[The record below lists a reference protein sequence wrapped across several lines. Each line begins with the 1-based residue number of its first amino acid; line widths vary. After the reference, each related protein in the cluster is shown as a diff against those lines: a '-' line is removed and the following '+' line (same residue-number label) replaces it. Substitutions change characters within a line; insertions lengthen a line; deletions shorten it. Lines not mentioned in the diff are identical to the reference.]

1 MFKKVYLL
9 YLLVFGGIYSAQ
21 TKPYKVINDSAL
33 EYWVDSVYNS
43 LNETQRL
50 GQLFNIAAYSNQTE
64 KQYAALEDIIFKYNV
79 GGLTFFQG
87 GPVRQAI
94 LTNRYQAVAP
104 TPLLIAM
111 DAETGVGMRL
121 DSVFTFPKQLTLGAI
136 EDDAIV
142 YAMGKEIAYQFQR
155 MGMHINFAPVVDINS
170 NPNNPVIGTRSFGEN
185 KDNVSHKGI
194 AYMKG
199 LQDHGIMASAKHFP
213 GHGDTGTDSHYE
225 LPVIHHDRNRMDAIE
240 LSPFKHLIKDSIMSI
255 MVAHLGIP
263 AYDPTP
269 NKASTLSN
277 QVVNELLKKE
287 LGFQG
292 LIFTDALNMKAVS
305 KHYKPGEVD
314 VLALQAGNDIL
325 LLSEDVPEAIKR
337 IKQALKTGALNK
349 KEIEAKVKKVLRA
362 KYWAGLNRYEP
373 ISIDNLV
380 TDLNRPEADAIKFKL
395 YQEAI
400 TVVKD
405 QTDLLPLQALDTQY
419 LATLSIG
426 SDNKQHTVFQA
437 SLKKYAPMAHFTLPG
452 GKHDEQQYNELM
464 DRLKHYSTVIV
475 GFHNLTNS
483 RQNNYG
489 IAQDDLLFVKA
500 LQDQNLQVIV
510 VVFGNPYSLSFA
522 EDFNTV
528 ICAYESGDLPQSI
541 VPQVIFGALGAT
553 GRLPVSASLNISEG
567 MGETVRPNGRLA
579 YALPEH
585 VGMSSS
591 TLTTID
597 KIMQEAIEDKATPG
611 GQVLVARNGVVIFE
625 KGYGFHTYD
634 STIAVTNETVYDV
647 ASVTKVAA
655 TLQTIMFLEGRGL
668 LDLQEKASVYLPELK
683 NTNKE
688 DLIVQ
693 DILLHQAG
701 LRPYIPFW
709 QKTVDEFGVK
719 PEFYSVYPKP
729 EFSHQVAYGLYAYD
743 ALADSLWQWTINSEL
758 RTKKKKKEPY
768 DYKYSDLGFYI
779 LQKIAIKL
787 LNQPM
792 TDFLEQ
798 NFYTPLGLSTLGYLP
813 LCRLPIE
820 KIAPTEQDTYFRNDL
835 ICGMVHDQGAA
846 LVGGVAGHAGLF
858 SNASDL
864 AVLMQM
870 NLQDG
875 YYGGATYLPKGTIDK
890 FNQTDNPANRRG
902 LGWDKPELNS
912 PNGPTSH
919 FASPR
924 TYGHTG
930 FTGTAVWVDPEF
942 NLIYIFLS
950 NRVYPDA
957 GNAKL
962 IQNNIRTRIQD
973 VIYQA
978 MWDFEK
984 YHY

>member
-1 MFKKVYLL
+1 MFKKVWLL
-9 YLLVFGGIYSAQ
+9 YFLVFGAIYSGK
-21 TKPYKVINDSAL
+21 TNPYVLSDREQ

-43 LNETQRL
+43 LSETQRL

-64 KQYAALEDIIFKYNV
+64 KQYAALEDLIAKYNV

-121 DSVFTFPKQLTLGAI
+121 DSVFSFPKQLTLGAI
-136 EDDAIV
+136 KDDAIV
-142 YAMGKEIAYQFQR
+142 YAMGKEIAYQFKR
-155 MGMHINFAPVVDINS
+155 LGMHINFAPVVDINS

-199 LQDHGIMASAKHFP
+199 LQDHGIIASAKHFP

-225 LPVIHHDRNRMDAIE
+225 LPVIRHDRDRIQAIE
-240 LSPFKHLIKDSIMSI
+240 LSPFRHLIKDSLMSV

-287 LGFQG
+287 LGFEG
-292 LIFTDALNMKAVS
+292 LVFTDALNMKAVS
-305 KHYKPGEVD
+305 KYYKPGEVD
-314 VLALQAGNDIL
+314 VLALRAGNDIL

-337 IKQALKTGALNK
+337 IKQALKSGILDK
-349 KEIEAKVKKVLRA
+349 KEIESKVKKVLRA
-362 KYWAGLNRYEP
+362 KYWAGLHRYEP
-373 ISIDNLV
+373 VNIDNLIA
-380 TDLNRPEADAIKFKL
+380 DLNRPEAQAIKFKL

-400 TVVKD
+400 TVIKD
-405 QTDLLPLQALDTQY
+405 QNDLLPIQALDTRY
-419 LATLSIG
+419 FASLSIG
-426 SDNKQHTVFQA
+426 SDQQTKFQEA
-437 SLKKYAPMAHFTLPG
+437 LKKYAPMAHFTLPK
-452 GKHDEQQYNELM
+452 GKHDEQQYNDLM
-464 DRLKHYSTVIV
+464 DKLKHYSTVIV
-475 GFHNLTNS
+475 GFHNLTNA
-483 RQNNYG
+483 RQHDYG
-489 IAQDDLLFVKA
+489 ISQDDLLFVKA
-500 LQDQNLQVIV
+500 LQDQDIQVIV

-522 EDFNTV
+522 EDINTV
-528 ICAYESGDLPQSI
+528 ICAYESDDYAQSI
-541 VPQVIFGALGAT
+541 VPQVIFGALEAT
-553 GRLPVSASLNISEG
+553 GSLPVTASVNTREG
-567 MGETVRPNGRLA
+567 LGETVRPNGRLA

-591 TLTTID
+591 TLKAID
-597 KIMQEAIEDKATPG
+597 KIMHEAIEDQATPG
-611 GQVLVARNGVVIFE
+611 GQVLVARNGVVVFE
-625 KGYGFHTYD
+625 KAYGYHTYD
-634 STIAVTNETVYDV
+634 SITAVTTETVYDV

-655 TLQTIMFLEGRGL
+655 TLQAIMFLEGRGL
-668 LDLQEKASVYLPELK
+668 LDLQEKVSTYLPELK
-683 NTNKE
+683 RTNKE
-688 DLIVQ
+688 DIIVQ
-693 DILLHQAG
+693 DVLLHQAG

-709 QKTVDEFGVK
+709 QKTVDDFGVK

-729 EFSHQVAYGLYAYD
+729 NFSHQVAYGLYAYN

-768 DYKYSDLGFYI
+768 DYRYSDLGFYI
-779 LQKIAIKL
+779 LQKLAIKL

-798 NFYTPLGLSTLGYLP
+798 NFYAPLGLSTLGYLP
-813 LCRLPIE
+813 LCRLPIDR
-820 KIAPTEQDTYFRNDL
+820 IAPTEHDTYFRNDL

-858 SNASDL
+858 SNANDL
-864 AVLMQM
+864 AILMQM

-875 YYGGATYLPKGTIDK
+875 YYGGTHYLPKGTIDK
-890 FNQTDNPANRRG
+890 FNQTKGTDNRRG
-902 LGWDKPELNS
+902 LGWDKPELDT
-912 PNGPTSH
+912 PHGPTSH
-919 FASPR
+919 FASPK

-942 NLIYIFLS
+942 NLVYIFLS

-973 VIYQA
+973 IIYQA

-984 YHY
+984 HHY

>member
-1 MFKKVYLL
+1 MFKKVWLL
-9 YLLVFGGIYSAQ
+9 YFLVFGTIYSGK
-21 TKPYKVINDSAL
+21 TNPYKAINDKEL

-64 KQYAALEDIIFKYNV
+64 KQYAALEDIIVKYNV

-94 LTNRYQAVAP
+94 LTNRYQAAAP

-136 EDDAIV
+136 KDDAIV
-142 YAMGKEIAYQFQR
+142 YAMGKEIAYQFKR

-199 LQDHGIMASAKHFP
+199 LQDNGIIASAKHFP

-225 LPVIHHDRNRMDAIE
+225 LPVILHDQNRMNAIE
-240 LSPFKHLIKDSIMSI
+240 LSPFRHLIKDSLMSV

-277 QVVNELLKKE
+277 RVVNELLKKE

-292 LIFTDALNMKAVS
+292 LVFTDALNMHAVS
-305 KHYKPGEVD
+305 KFYKPGEVD
-314 VLALQAGNDIL
+314 VLALRAGNDVL
-325 LLSEDVPEAIKR
+325 LLSEDVPEAIRR
-337 IKQALKTGALNK
+337 IKQALKSGILDK
-349 KEIEAKVKKVLRA
+349 KDIESKVKKILRA
-362 KYWAGLNRYEP
+362 KYWAGLNRYAP
-373 ISIDNLV
+373 INIDNLIA
-380 TDLNRPEADAIKFKL
+380 DLNRPEAQAIKFKL

-405 QTDLLPLQALDTQY
+405 QNDLLPLRALDTRHI
-419 LATLSIG
+419 ASLSIG
-426 SDNKQHTVFQA
+426 STKTHPIFQET
-437 SLKKYAPMAHFTLPG
+437 LKKYAPMAHFSLPTG
-452 GKHDEQQYNELM
+452 ERDAQQYNDLM
-464 DRLKHYSTVIV
+464 AKLRHFSTVIV
-475 GFHNLTNS
+475 GFHNLNNS
-483 RQNNYG
+483 RQRNYG
-489 IAQDDLLFVKA
+489 ISQDDLLFVKA
-500 LQDQNLQVIV
+500 LQDQNIQVIV

-528 ICAYESGDLPQSI
+528 ICAYESDDYVEAI
-541 VPQVIFGALGAT
+541 VPQVIFGALEAT
-553 GRLPVSASLNISEG
+553 GSLPVTASINTREG

-591 TLTTID
+591 TLTAID

-611 GQVLVARNGVVIFE
+611 GQVLVARNGVVVFQ
-625 KGYGFHTYD
+625 KGYGYHTYD
-634 STIAVTNETVYDV
+634 SITAVNNETVYDV

-655 TLQTIMFLEGRGL
+655 TLQAIMFLEGRGL
-668 LDLQEKASVYLPELK
+668 LDLQEKVSTYLPELK
-683 NTNKE
+683 HTNKK
-688 DLIVQ
+688 DIIVQ
-693 DILLHQAG
+693 DVLLHQAG

-709 QKTVDEFGVK
+709 QKTVDDFGVK

-729 EFSHQVAYGLYAYD
+729 NFSHQVAYGLYAYD

-779 LQKIAIKL
+779 LQKIAVKL
-787 LNQPM
+787 LNQSM

-813 LCRLPIE
+813 LCRMPME
-820 KIAPTEQDTYFRNDL
+820 RIAPTEQDTYFRNDL
-835 ICGMVHDQGAA
+835 ICGLVHDQGAA
-846 LVGGVAGHAGLF
+846 LVGGAAGHAGLF
-858 SNASDL
+858 SNANDL
-864 AVLMQM
+864 AILMQM

-875 YYGGATYLPKGTIDK
+875 YYGGTHYLPKGTVDK
-890 FNQTDNPANRRG
+890 FNQTQSKDNRRG
-902 LGWDKPELNS
+902 LGWDKPELDS
-912 PNGPTSH
+912 PHGPTSH
-919 FASPR
+919 FASPK

-942 NLIYIFLS
+942 NLVYIFLS

-984 YHY
+984 HHY